1 MENNFEPPQTI
12 IQGKKT
18 YTYKESKTTNSK
30 GERLSEICYWY
41 ECNGKLEPL
50 SKGNIEYL
58 KKPLY

>member
-1 MENNFEPPQTI
+1 MKEKFEPPKEI
-12 IQGKKT
+12 IENKQKFIFV
-18 YTYKESKTTNSK
+18 ESKTTNSK

-50 SKGNIEYL
+50 SKGNIKYL